1 MSEIHA
7 LSGAYAVDAL
17 DDLERQQFEQHLAAC
32 AECRA
37 EVASLRET
45 AALLTQAEAETP
57 PASLRASV
65 LTGISQIRP
74 LPPPRPGRSGRSGPR
89 RVRRRALPQLLA
101 AAAAVVLLAVGAV
114 LWHPWQHGSTSGHTT
129 VADQI
134 LHAPDAVQVVEKLP
148 GGAGELT
155 LVKSASLGRAV
166 MIGDGVPEPPAGK
179 TYQLWLQHPGAG
191 MVSAGLMPDSHQPTV
206 LTGDVATATA
216 AAITVEPASGSSQ
229 PTSDPVAL
237 FPLTPSSGSGS
248 A

>member
-1 MSEIHA
+1 MNQPMSDIHA

-17 DDLERQQFEQHLAAC
+17 DDLERQQFEHHLAEC

-45 AALLTQAEAETP
+45 AARLTEAEAETP
-57 PASLRASV
+57 PPSLREGV
-65 LTGISQIRP
+65 LGGISQIRP
-74 LPPPRPGRSGRSGPR
+74 LPPLQPDTSGTVP
-89 RVRRRALPQLLA
+89 VRRRTLPQLLA
-101 AAAAVVLLAVGAV
+101 VAAAVVLLAVGAV
-114 LWHPWQHGSTSGHTT
+114 LWHPWQQDHTT

-155 LVKSASLGRAV
+155 LVKSASLGKAV

-191 MVSAGLMPDSHQPTV
+191 MVSAGLMPDSHEPTV

-216 AAITVEPASGSSQ
+216 AAITVEPAGGSPQ

-248 A
+248 T